1 MTGYSVEIKET
12 SRELTAKQ
20 RIALKD
26 TSDAIKLDTA
36 CDENAVI
43 IDPVDYAVL
52 AIHNEK
58 SDNVDYENYVII
70 DKNGDKY
77 VTGSASFWSSFMDIY
92 SEMQGEDED
101 WSIKSYKLDS
111 KNYKGK
117 KFLTC
122 SIIQVIIILEQTSR
136 FKTQRFILNLQK
148 WGTNYGKEK

>member
-1 MTGYSVEIKET
+1 MAEYSVEIKGT

-26 TSDAIKLDTA
+26 TSGAIKLDTV
-36 CDENAVI
+36 CDENGVI
-43 IDPVDYAVL
+43 IDPIDYAVL

-77 VTGSASFWSSFMDIY
+77 VTGSQSFWSSFMNIY
-92 SEMQGEDED
+92 DEMLGEEEE
-101 WSIKSYKLDS
+101 WAIKVYKLDS

-122 SIIQVIIILEQTSR
+122 SII
-136 FKTQRFILNLQK
+136 
-148 WGTNYGKEK
+148 

>member
-1 MTGYSVEIKET
+1 MAGYLVEIKET
-12 SRELTAKQ
+12 SRDLTAKQ

-26 TSDAIKLDTA
+26 TSNALKLDTI

-52 AIHNEK
+52 SIHNEK
-58 SDNVDYENYVII
+58 SDNVDYENYVIT

-77 VTGSASFWSSFMDIY
+77 VTGSPSFWSAFMDIY
-92 SEMQGEDED
+92 SEMKSEEEE
-101 WSIKSYKLDS
+101 WSIKVYKLDS

-122 SIIQVIIILEQTSR
+122 SII
-136 FKTQRFILNLQK
+136 
-148 WGTNYGKEK
+148 

>member
-20 RIALKD
+20 KITLKD

-43 IDPVDYAVL
+43 IDPADYVVL

-70 DKNGDKY
+70 DKNSDKY
-77 VTGSASFWSSFMDIY
+77 VTGSQSFWNSFMNIY
-92 SEMQGEDED
+92 SEMQGEEEE
-101 WSIKSYKLDS
+101 WSIKVYKLDS

-122 SIIQVIIILEQTSR
+122 SII
-136 FKTQRFILNLQK
+136 
-148 WGTNYGKEK
+148 

>member
-1 MTGYSVEIKET
+1 MTGYSVEIVNS

-36 CDENAVI
+36 CEEDAI
-43 IDPVDYAVL
+43 IIEPVDFAVL
-52 AIHNEK
+52 SIHNEK

-70 DKNGDKY
+70 DKDGDKY
-77 VTGSASFWSSFMDIY
+77 VTGSPSFWNSFMDIY
-92 SEMQGEDED
+92 NEMQGEEEA
-101 WSIKSYKLDS
+101 WSIKAYKLDS

-122 SIIQVIIILEQTSR
+122 SII
-136 FKTQRFILNLQK
+136 
-148 WGTNYGKEK
+148 